1 MKLLI
6 LLTVVACFQV
16 SGRGFGQRITLDLKD
31 VSLEVVFKEIR
42 KQTGYSF
49 VYTREQV
56 KRSQDVTIQVQNV
69 DLNTVLDQCFR
80 DQPLSYLIK
89 DRYIVIQNKRNKPEV
104 AGEKNFL
111 IDVSGKVINESKEP
125 LVGVTVFAKR
135 SGKTSVTNENGEF
148 SLQKIHEDDI
158 LVLTSIGYFKQEIEV
173 NNRNQLLIQMD
184 IAIGSLDE
192 TIVMAYGKTSQR
204 LNTGN
209 IAKISAEEIS
219 RAPVANPLAAM
230 QGRVPGVTIVQ
241 SNGIPG
247 SAFRILIRGRNSVQQ
262 GTEPLFVIDGVPF
275 APNNSNINN
284 LASIAASSIGAG
296 LSPFNSIN
304 PSDIESIEVL
314 KDADATAIYG
324 SRGANGVVLI
334 TTKKGN
340 KGKAKINLK
349 FYSGISK
356 VTKVPRF
363 LNTKEYLSMRRD
375 AFQSDGIVADATNAP
390 DLLIWDTSRY
400 TDFAKMLIGGTASI
414 ADFQGSISGG
424 SKSTYYSFGLGLHR
438 ETTVLP
444 GDMSDTWS
452 TF

>member
-1 MKLLI
+1 
-6 LLTVVACFQV
+6 
-16 SGRGFGQRITLDLKD
+16 
-31 VSLEVVFKEIR
+31 
-42 KQTGYSF
+42 
-49 VYTREQV
+49 
-56 KRSQDVTIQVQNV
+56 
-69 DLNTVLDQCFR
+69 
-80 DQPLSYLIK
+80 
-89 DRYIVIQNKRNKPEV
+89 
-104 AGEKNFL
+104 
-111 IDVSGKVINESKEP
+111 
-125 LVGVTVFAKR
+125 
-135 SGKTSVTNENGEF
+135 
-148 SLQKIHEDDI
+148 
-158 LVLTSIGYFKQEIEV
+158 
-173 NNRNQLLIQMD
+173 RNQLLIQMD

-230 QGRVPGVTIVQ
+230 HGRVPGVTIVQ

-284 LASIAASSIGAG
+284 LASIASSSIGAG

-340 KGKAKINLK
+340 KGKAKINLNL
-349 FYSGISK
+349 YSGISK

-400 TDFAKMLIGGTASI
+400 TDFAKMLIGGAAST

-424 SKSTYYSFGLGLHR
+424 SKNTYYSLSLGLHR

-444 GDMSDTWS
+444 GDMSDTRS
-452 TF
+452 TFKASFTHKSEDRRLSLNVLTTYSYDNNNLLPSNEAIQLMN